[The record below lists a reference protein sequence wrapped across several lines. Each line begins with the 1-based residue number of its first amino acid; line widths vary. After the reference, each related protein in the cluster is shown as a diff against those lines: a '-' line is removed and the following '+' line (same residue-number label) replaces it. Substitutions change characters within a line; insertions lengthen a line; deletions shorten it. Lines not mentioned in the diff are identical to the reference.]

1 MPNKNYI
8 PDCDSSINIDL
19 ATLWYPT
26 LVDCHDSYEFYYLIN
41 GHTSYIINNTRHEIH
56 ENDIVW
62 LPPHIT
68 HSVQVDEN
76 RHHKRLL
83 LLIPPHFLDEIFE
96 QEDEFRNFFSIPR
109 IIHMSENERK
119 KISRYCNLILEE
131 DWSKD
136 KFYSNSIR
144 SLLSLL
150 IIQTFRLV
158 KNNTEVISNTSKPN
172 ETLTTILR
180 YIDKRYDVNITLPR
194 LATQVHMTPNYISHL
209 FRKHLDTT
217 LTSYLLNIRISKARD
232 FLINTNLTITDI
244 SQKCGFNSLNH
255 FCKSFK
261 KIMGVSP
268 TAFREICK

>member
-1 MPNKNYI
+1 MILYGFRLISHTPYRLMKTDITNG
-8 PDCDSSINIDL
+8 
-19 ATLWYPT
+19 
-26 LVDCHDSYEFYYLIN
+26 FYSLFRRIFWTKYL
-41 GHTSYIINNTRHEIH
+41 
-56 ENDIVW
+56 
-62 LPPHIT
+62 
-68 HSVQVDEN
+68 N
-76 RHHKRLL
+76 RKM
-83 LLIPPHFLDEIFE
+83 
-96 QEDEFRNFFSIPR
+96 NSGTFFSIPR

-131 DWSKD
+131 DWAKD
-136 KFYSNSIR
+136 KFHTHSIR

-150 IIQTFRLV
+150 IVQTFRLV
-158 KNNTEVISNTSKPN
+158 KNNTEVISNTSRPN

-232 FLINTNLTITDI
+232 FLSNTNLTITDI
-244 SQKCGFNSLNH
+244 AQKCGFNSLNH